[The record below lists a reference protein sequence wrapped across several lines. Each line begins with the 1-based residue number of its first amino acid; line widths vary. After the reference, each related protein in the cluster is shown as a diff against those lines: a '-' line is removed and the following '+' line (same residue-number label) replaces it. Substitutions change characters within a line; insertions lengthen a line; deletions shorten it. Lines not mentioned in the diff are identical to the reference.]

1 MRLAYGSGALRVVGF
16 VVGLVA
22 VLGVGL
28 GVGRLVGPIDE
39 PEKKAHEEEHVPA
52 AGPDSGGAGDGH
64 GDGHGDSE
72 PAAGAGDAAQA
83 VTVGGLNT
91 SENGYS
97 LRLAKTTLP
106 VGKAERLT
114 FTIVDEE
121 GQPVTAYDV
130 EHERRL
136 HLIVVRRDLTGYQ
149 HLHPT
154 LDKATGRWSV
164 KVGLQPG
171 TWRVLADFH
180 PTGADKLT
188 LGADLFVPGR
198 FQPEALGK
206 ASRTLRVA
214 GYQVAL
220 TGELTPGE
228 SPLKVRITKRG
239 KPVSDLQPYLGA
251 FGHMVVLR
259 AGDLA
264 YAHVHPDADAA
275 SGKAGPDVLFHAE
288 IPSDDLYRIFVEFRH
303 GDVVRTAVFTMPAT
317 NSAGGADHDH

>member
-1 MRLAYGSGALRVVGF
+1 MRLAEVSGALRVVGF
-16 VVGLVA
+16 LVGLVA
-22 VLGVGL
+22 ILAVGL

-39 PEKKAHEEEHVPA
+39 PEPPAHEEEHVPA
-52 AGPDSGGAGDGH
+52 AGPESEGH
-64 GDGHGDSE
+64 GDEHGSGEPTAE
-72 PAAGAGDAAQA
+72 PAEAAQA
-83 VTVGGLNT
+83 ITVGGLNT

-106 VGKAERLT
+106 VGKAQRLA
-114 FTIVDEE
+114 FTIIGED
-121 GQPVTAYDV
+121 GHPVTAYDV
-130 EHERRL
+130 EHEKRL

-164 KVGLQPG
+164 KAALQPG

-188 LGADLFVPGR
+188 LGADLFVPGK
-198 FQPEALGK
+198 FQPVALGK
-206 ASRTLRVA
+206 PSRTFRVA

-220 TGELTPGE
+220 TGDVKPGE

-239 KPVSDLQPYLGA
+239 KPVTNLQPYLGA

-264 YAHVHPDADAA
+264 YAHVHPDADDA

-288 IPSDDLYRIFVEFRH
+288 IPSEDLYRIFVEFRH
-303 GDVVRTAVFTMPAT
+303 GDVVRTAVFTMAASEPT
-317 NSAGGADHDH
+317 GEAGHDH

>member
-1 MRLAYGSGALRVVGF
+1 MRLAEGSGALRVLGF

-22 VLGVGL
+22 VLAAGL
-28 GVGRLVGPIDE
+28 GVGRLVGPIDDPE
-39 PEKKAHEEEHVPA
+39 PPAHEEEHVPA
-52 AGPDSGGAGDGH
+52 AGPESEGH
-64 GDGHGDSE
+64 GDDHGSGSE
-72 PAAGAGDAAQA
+72 PAAEPGDAAQA

-106 VGKAERLT
+106 VGKTQRLA
-114 FTIVDEE
+114 FTIIGED
-121 GQPVTAYDV
+121 GHPVAAYDV
-130 EHERRL
+130 EHEKRL

-164 KVGLQPG
+164 KVALQPG

-198 FQPEALGK
+198 FQPVPLGK
-206 ASRTLRVA
+206 QSRTFRVA

-220 TGELTPGE
+220 TGEVKPGE

-239 KPVSDLQPYLGA
+239 KPVNNLQPYLGA

-275 SGKAGPDVLFHAE
+275 SGEAGPDVLFHAE

-303 GDVVRTAVFTMPAT
+303 GDVVRTAVFTMAASEAT
-317 NSAGGADHDH
+317 GEAGHDH

>member
-39 PEKKAHEEEHVPA
+39 PEKTAHEEEHVPA
-52 AGPDSGGAGDGH
+52 AAPEGEGH

-72 PAAGAGDAAQA
+72 PAAGSGDAAPA

-91 SENGYS
+91 SESGYS

-106 VGKAERLT
+106 AGKAERLT
-114 FTIVDEE
+114 FTIVDEDGE
-121 GQPVTAYDV
+121 AVTAYDV

-154 LDKATGRWSV
+154 LDKATGRWTV
-164 KVGLQPG
+164 KVALQPG

-188 LGADLFVPGR
+188 LGADLFVPGK

-206 ASRTLRVA
+206 PTRTSRVA

-239 KPVSDLQPYLGA
+239 KPVGDLQPYLGA

-275 SGKAGPDVLFHAE
+275 SGEAGPDVLFHAE
-288 IPSDDLYRIFVEFRH
+288 IPSADLYRIFVEFRH
-303 GDVVRTAVFTMPAT
+303 GDVVRTAVFTLPAT
-317 NSAGGADHDH
+317 NSAEGAGHDH